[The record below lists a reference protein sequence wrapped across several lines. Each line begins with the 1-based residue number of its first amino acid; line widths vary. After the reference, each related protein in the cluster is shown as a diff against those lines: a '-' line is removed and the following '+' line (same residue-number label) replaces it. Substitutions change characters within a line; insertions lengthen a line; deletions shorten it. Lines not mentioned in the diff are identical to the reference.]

1 MNIADVTAGVAAYGL
16 IEGDSRLPAA
26 PLGDDE
32 WQELVALC
40 RDERLVFLLDAAV
53 QGGAVPATVEQRNEL
68 GALFVPLMQQQL
80 HLEAKLRL
88 VVEVLE
94 SHQLDHRLLKGPAL
108 ANTVY
113 ADPQQR
119 YFHDIDLL
127 VRIEQLADVV
137 RVLTAE
143 AGYRRRAPELRPG
156 FDRRFA
162 KSVTMLDSL
171 EGELD
176 VHRTLVRGV
185 CGFELDLDDVWAS
198 ARQVS
203 VAGVTVK
210 ALSPEHQLLH
220 ATLVAALSDVP
231 ARLSTLR
238 DVAQLASVDAV
249 GAERLAVLAAHHG
262 VVVPVARGVLLTE
275 RGLQIS
281 LGELGTWAA
290 GVEVDAHG
298 RRQLA
303 EYGADGR
310 YRQQAFDI
318 ARMLPW
324 VDRIRYLYALALP
337 SREFLRGQGVGRLA
351 WLRGVRNP
359 DGPAGPFTI

>member
-1 MNIADVTAGVAAYGL
+1 
-16 IEGDSRLPAA
+16 
-26 PLGDDE
+26 
-32 WQELVALC
+32 
-40 RDERLVFLLDAAV
+40 
-53 QGGAVPATVEQRNEL
+53 
-68 GALFVPLMQQQL
+68 
-80 HLEAKLRL
+80 
-88 VVEVLE
+88 
-94 SHQLDHRLLKGPAL
+94 
-108 ANTVY
+108 
-113 ADPQQR
+113 
-119 YFHDIDLL
+119 
-127 VRIEQLADVV
+127 
-137 RVLTAE
+137 
-143 AGYRRRAPELRPG
+143 
-156 FDRRFA
+156 
-162 KSVTMLDSL
+162 MLDSL

-176 VHRTLVRGV
+176 VHRTLVRGI

-203 VAGVTVK
+203 VAGVTLK

-249 GAERLAVLAAHHG
+249 GADRLGALAAHHM

-275 RGLQIS
+275 RGLRIP
-281 LGELGTWAA
+281 LGELGVWAA
-290 GVEVDAHG
+290 GVNVDAHG

-303 EYGADGR
+303 EYGAGGR

-318 ARMLPW
+318 ARTLSW
-324 VDRIRYLYALALP
+324 TDRIRYLSGLALP

-359 DGPAGPFTI
+359 DDPAGPFAI

>member
-16 IEGDSRLPAA
+16 LEEDARLPAA

-94 SHQLDHRLLKGPAL
+94 RHHLDHRLLKGPAL

-220 ATLVAALSDVP
+220 ATS
-231 ARLSTLR
+231 
-238 DVAQLASVDAV
+238 
-249 GAERLAVLAAHHG
+249 GG
-262 VVVPVARGVLLTE
+262 G
-275 RGLQIS
+275 S
-281 LGELGTWAA
+281 LGRA
-290 GVEVDAHG
+290 GPVV
-298 RRQLA
+298 
-303 EYGADGR
+303 
-310 YRQQAFDI
+310 DI
-318 ARMLPW
+318 A
-324 VDRIRYLYALALP
+324 
-337 SREFLRGQGVGRLA
+337 
-351 WLRGVRNP
+351 
-359 DGPAGPFTI
+359 